1 MMSFERIMEM
11 RNRRA
16 TLVAEG
22 RAVIDKAA
30 EEKRELTAE
39 DTQKYDKILEDVRQ
53 LKENIEREE
62 RQVAL
67 ESEMRDF
74 AGKPAAQNPQAETVD
89 KRTAAFRNYLQ
100 TGVGLA
106 EARALANDVNTEGGY
121 LSATEQFIAEL
132 IKGID
137 NQVFV
142 KQYARVIP
150 VTTSDSLGIPTLASD
165 VSDPDWTTEI
175 GQIQV
180 DTSLAFGKRELK
192 PTQLTKL
199 VKTSMKLLRT
209 SAIPVEA
216 LIQERLSFKFAVALE
231 NAFLNGNGTNSAL
244 GVFTASANGIPTSRD
259 ISKGNTTAAITA
271 DGLVA
276 TKYALK
282 QQYRVRNSVRW
293 LFHRDTIADI
303 AMLKDANGQYIWRP
317 GLESGQPDKLLNI
330 PIDESEYAPSAFVSG
345 AYVGILADWSYYWIA
360 ELHGLEMQRLNELY
374 AETSQIGFIGRGY
387 WDGMPVLADAFAR
400 VTLA

>member
-1 MMSFERIMEM
+1 MSFDRIMEM
-11 RNRRA
+11 RNQRA
-16 TLVAEG
+16 ALVVEA

-30 EEKRELTAE
+30 EEKRDMSAE
-39 DTQKYDKILEDVRQ
+39 DKQKYDKILDDARQ

-62 RQVAL
+62 RQLAL
-67 ESEMRDF
+67 ENEMREF
-74 AGKPAAQNPQAETVD
+74 AGKPTLQNPQGDTVD
-89 KRTAAFRNYLQ
+89 KRTTAFRHYLQ
-100 TGVGLA
+100 TGAGLD
-106 EARALANDVNTEGGY
+106 EARALANDVNTEGGF

-132 IKGID
+132 LKGID
-137 NQVFV
+137 NQVVV
-142 KQYARVIP
+142 KKYARVIP

-175 GQIQV
+175 GQIQA
-180 DTSLAFGKRELK
+180 DTSMAFGKRELK
-192 PTQLTKL
+192 PQQLTKRVL
-199 VKTSMKLLRT
+199 ASMKLLRT

-216 LIQERLSFKFAVALE
+216 LIMERLAFKFAVATE
-231 NAFLNGNGTNSAL
+231 NAFLNGNGTNGAL

-259 ISKGNTTAAITA
+259 ISKGNTATAITA
-271 DGLVA
+271 DGLVSA
-276 TKYALK
+276 KYALE

-293 LFHRDTIADI
+293 LFHRDTIAEI

-345 AYVGILADWSYYWIA
+345 AYVGILADWAYYWIA
-360 ELHGLEMQRLNELY
+360 ELHALEMQRLNELY

-387 WDGMPVLADAFAR
+387 WDGMPVLPDAFAR